1 MIFLD
6 RPSSGLVTNQA
17 ATALNTNLVAAALLA
32 PANFLRLGQVWR
44 ATAWFTF
51 LHTAAATPTLT
62 AELAVAG
69 SAVISFALTPIATAA
84 TYHGKAECVFT
95 VRSAGA
101 AGSLMAAVTICPLG
115 GATQAADQGGAQVD
129 IAPDTID
136 TTQARLIEFR
146 LRMTTGVAG
155 NTLTVSQGY
164 FEKVCG

>member
-17 ATALNTNLVAAALLA
+17 ATAATTNLVAASLNA
-32 PANFLRLGQVWR
+32 PADFFRAGQVWR

-62 AELAVAG
+62 AELAVGG

-84 TYHGKAECVFT
+84 TYHGKAEAVFT
-95 VRSAGA
+95 VRSVGA
-101 AGSLMAAVTICPLG
+101 AGSLMSSVAIAPLG
-115 GATQAADQGGAQVD
+115 GTTQAADQGGAQVD
-129 IAPDTID
+129 VSPDTFN
-136 TTQARLIEFR
+136 TTIARLIELR
-146 LRMTTGVAG
+146 MRMTTGVAG

-164 FEKVCG
+164 WEKVCG